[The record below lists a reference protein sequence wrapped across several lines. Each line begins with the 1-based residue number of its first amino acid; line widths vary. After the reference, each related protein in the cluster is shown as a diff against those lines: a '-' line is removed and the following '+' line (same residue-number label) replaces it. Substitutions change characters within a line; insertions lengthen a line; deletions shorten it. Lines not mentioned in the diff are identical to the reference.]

1 MGYIPLRFLYF
12 VCDALIKKRMA
23 EINSERAQLH
33 VFRYNLFRF
42 VGNYS
47 WLLNNK
53 GLNCTHP
60 LRCNVFQQLLRF
72 YMICGW
78 LNPWMQKADCKVP
91 FQLCDG
97 CWSRNLLWSRS
108 TVLVGACMY
117 KHAPFHMLASQSYES
132 AYERL
137 PAWRCCV
144 RPWGNLRKYIGLTVQ
159 WVLNN

>member
-33 VFRYNLFRF
+33 VFDKIQFRYNLFRF

-117 KHAPFHMLASQSYES
+117 VSMLHFTCLLHNHMNPLTSGCQPEGVVSGLGGIWES
-132 AYERL
+132 
-137 PAWRCCV
+137 
-144 RPWGNLRKYIGLTVQ
+144 T
-159 WVLNN
+159 